1 MGSASSSRKTVMK
14 TVLLIGAGGGMG
26 SACAQMFLKDGVL
39 VLGMDRP
46 GANML
51 DGVLP
56 LFADLTDAD
65 AVTAAYETAKRHT
78 DRINAIVYMAGIYD
92 ADSLVEID
100 EARMQRIFEIN
111 VFGAYRVIK
120 TFLPLLAE
128 GARVVLI
135 TSELADLDP
144 LPFTG
149 LYGITK
155 GTLDR
160 FAFSLAMELQL
171 LGFSV
176 SVIRPGAVETPLLG
190 GSVKSIEAFTERTKL
205 YPDVA
210 EKFLRV
216 TNAVEA
222 KAVPPEAVAKKVSK
236 ALKAKHP
243 RFAYSLN
250 RNPLLR
256 LYGILP
262 KRLKLCFIKA
272 FLNTKKAG
280 K

>member
-1 MGSASSSRKTVMK
+1 
-14 TVLLIGAGGGMG
+14 MG
-26 SACAQMFLKDGVL
+26 SACARMFLKDGIR

-46 GANML
+46 GAAMPE
-51 DGVLP
+51 GVVP
-56 LFADLTDAD
+56 LYADLTEAD
-65 AVTAAYETAKRHT
+65 AVTAAYEAAKQQT
-78 DRINAIVYMAGIYD
+78 DCIDAIVYMAGIYE
-92 ADSLVEID
+92 ADSLVEIE
-100 EARMQRIFEIN
+100 EARMRRIFEIN
-111 VFGAYRVIK
+111 VFGAYRVIRA
-120 TFLPLLAE
+120 FLPLLHN
-128 GARVVLI
+128 GSRVVI
-135 TSELADLDP
+135 VTSELADLDP

-149 LYGITK
+149 LYAVTK

-171 LGFSV
+171 RGISV

-190 GSVKSIEAFTERTKL
+190 GSVKSIKAYTERTKL

-222 KAVPPEAVAKKVSK
+222 KAVPPEAVAKKVGK
-236 ALKAKHP
+236 ALRARRP

-250 RNPLLR
+250 RNPLLI

-262 KRLKLCFIKA
+262 KRLKLFAIRTFLKA
-272 FLNTKKAG
+272 K
-280 K
+280 

>member
-1 MGSASSSRKTVMK
+1 MK

-26 SACAQMFLKDGVL
+26 SACAHMLLNDGFR
-39 VLGMDRP
+39 VLGVDIP
-46 GANML
+46 GTDL
-51 DGVLP
+51 IDGIIP
-56 LFADLTDAD
+56 LFADLTDSDQVA
-65 AVTAAYETAKRHT
+65 AVCETAKKQT
-78 DRINAIVYMAGIYD
+78 DRIDAIVYMAGIYE

-100 EARMQRIFEIN
+100 EARMRRIFDVN
-111 VFGAYRVIK
+111 VFGAYRIIK
-120 TFLPLLAE
+120 SFLPLLHA
-128 GARVVLI
+128 GSRIVLV
-135 TSELADLDP
+135 TSELANLDP

-171 LGFSV
+171 LDMHV
-176 SVIRPGAVETPLLG
+176 SVIRPGAVETPLLD
-190 GSVKSIEAFTERTKL
+190 GSVKSIEAFTARTAH
-205 YPDVA
+205 YPDIA
-210 EKFLRV
+210 AKFLRV

-222 KAVPPEAVAKKVSK
+222 KAVPPERVAYKVRR

-262 KRLKLCFIKA
+262 KRLKLWFIKA
-272 FLNTKKAG
+272 FLQTKKAG

>member
-1 MGSASSSRKTVMK
+1 MK

-26 SACAQMFLKDGVL
+26 TACARMFLQNGVR

-46 GANML
+46 SAAMPE
-51 DGVLP
+51 GVIP
-56 LFADLTDAD
+56 LYVDLTEPD
-65 AVTAAYETAKRHT
+65 AVTAAYDAVKTHT
-78 DRINAIVYMAGIYD
+78 ERIDAIVYMAGIYE

-100 EARMQRIFEIN
+100 EARLSRIFEIN

-120 TFLPLLAE
+120 TFLPLLSE
-128 GARVVLI
+128 DARVVI
-135 TSELADLDP
+135 VTSELADIDP

-171 LGFSV
+171 IGISV

-190 GSVKSIEAFTERTKL
+190 GSVKSIEMFTDRTRL

-222 KAVPPEAVAKKVSK
+222 KAVPPEAVAKKVRK

-262 KRLKLCFIKA
+262 KRLKLFFIKT
-272 FLNTKKAG
+272 FLKTKKAG

>member
-1 MGSASSSRKTVMK
+1 MK

-26 SACAQMFLKDGVL
+26 TACARQFLKEGVR
-39 VLGMDRP
+39 VLGIDRP
-46 GANML
+46 GAKMP
-51 DGVLP
+51 DGVEP
-56 LFADLTDAD
+56 LFADLGDPEAVKSAYD
-65 AVTAAYETAKRHT
+65 AVSA
-78 DRINAIVYMAGIYD
+78 DSIDAIGYMAGIYE

-100 EARMQRIFEIN
+100 EERMHRIFEIN

-120 TFLPLLAE
+120 TFLPMLSE
-128 GARVVLI
+128 SARIVLV

-149 LYGITK
+149 LYGVTK

-171 LGFSV
+171 LGMHV

-190 GSVKSIEAFTERTKL
+190 GSVKSIEAFTARTTR

-222 KAVPPEAVAKKVSK
+222 KAVPPETVAKKVRK
-236 ALKAKHP
+236 VLKAKHP
-243 RFAYSLN
+243 RFAYALN
-250 RNPLLR
+250 RNPLLI

-262 KRLKLCFIKA
+262 KRLKLLFIKT
-272 FLNTKKAG
+272 FLKTK
-280 K
+280 

>member
-1 MGSASSSRKTVMK
+1 MK

-26 SACAQMFLKDGVL
+26 SACAGMFLKDGVR

-46 GANML
+46 GAEMPE
-51 DGVLP
+51 GVVP
-56 LFADLTDAD
+56 LYADLTEVD
-65 AVTAAYETAKRHT
+65 AVTAAYEAVKAETL
-78 DRINAIVYMAGIYD
+78 DAIVYMAGIYD

-120 TFLPLLAE
+120 TFLPLLHD
-128 GARVVLI
+128 GSRVVLV

-171 LGFSV
+171 LGITV
-176 SVIRPGAVETPLLG
+176 SVIRSGAVQTPLLG
-190 GSVKSIEAFTERTKL
+190 GSVKSIESFTARTML

-222 KAVPPEAVAKKVSK
+222 KAVPPETVAKKVGK

-262 KRLKLCFIKA
+262 KRLKLCFIKI
-272 FLNTKKAG
+272 FLKTKKAG

>member
-1 MGSASSSRKTVMK
+1 MGSASEGIQTVMK
-14 TVLLIGAGGGMG
+14 TALLIGAGGGMG
-26 SACAQMFLKDGVL
+26 SACARILLKNGYR

-46 GANML
+46 GASMP
-51 DGVLP
+51 DGVAP
-56 LFADLTDAD
+56 IEADLCASDAI
-65 AVTAAYETAKRHT
+65 TAAYEIVKKLT
-78 DRINAIVYMAGIYD
+78 DSIDAIVYMAGIYD

-100 EARMQRIFEIN
+100 EARIRRIFEIN
-111 VFGAYRVIK
+111 MFGAYRTIK
-120 TFLPLLAE
+120 GFLPLLSE
-128 GARVVLI
+128 NARVVLI

-171 LGFSV
+171 IGISV
-176 SVIRPGAVETPLLG
+176 SVIRPGAVDTPLLG
-190 GSVKSIEAFTERTKL
+190 SSVKSIEAFTDRTSH

-210 EKFLRV
+210 AKFLRV
-216 TNAVEA
+216 TKAVEA
-222 KAVPPEAVAKKVSK
+222 KAVSPDCVARKVLRVLSVN
-236 ALKAKHP
+236 HP

-262 KRLKLCFIKA
+262 KQLKLFAIRT
-272 FLNTKKAG
+272 FLNNKNG

>member
-1 MGSASSSRKTVMK
+1 MK

-26 SACAQMFLKDGVL
+26 SACARMFSAQGDR
-39 VLGMDRP
+39 VLGLDRP
-46 GANML
+46 GATMPE
-51 DGVLP
+51 GVTELN
-56 LFADLTDAD
+56 ADLTDPD
-65 AVTAAYETAKRHT
+65 QVVAAFEPVK
-78 DRINAIVYMAGIYD
+78 DEPLDAIVYMAGIYD

-100 EARMQRIFEIN
+100 EARLRRIFEIN

-120 TFLPLLAE
+120 TFLPLLKE
-128 GARVVLI
+128 NARIVLV

-155 GTLDR
+155 ATLDR

-171 LGFSV
+171 LGVRV
-176 SVIRPGAVETPLLG
+176 SVVRPGAVETPLLS

-222 KAVPPEAVAKKVSK
+222 KSVPPEAVAKKVRK
-236 ALKAKHP
+236 ALSAKHP

-262 KRLKLCFIKA
+262 KRLKLFFIKV

-280 K
+280 R

>member
-1 MGSASSSRKTVMK
+1 MK

-26 SACAQMFLKDGVL
+26 SACARMFLKDGVR
-39 VLGMDRP
+39 VLGVDRP
-46 GANML
+46 GAEMPE
-51 DGVLP
+51 GVVP
-56 LFADLTDAD
+56 LYADLTEAD
-65 AVTAAYETAKRHT
+65 AVTAAYEAVKAETL
-78 DRINAIVYMAGIYD
+78 DAIVYMAGIYE

-111 VFGAYRVIK
+111 VFGAYRVIR
-120 TFLPLLAE
+120 TFLPLVHD
-128 GARVVLI
+128 GSRVVLV

-155 GTLDR
+155 ATLDR

-171 LGFSV
+171 LGISV
-176 SVIRPGAVETPLLG
+176 SVIRPGAVETPLLD
-190 GSVKSIEAFTERTKL
+190 GSVKSIAAFTERTKL

-216 TNAVEA
+216 TNTVEA
-222 KAVPPEAVAKKVSK
+222 KAVSPKAVAKKVRK
-236 ALKAKHP
+236 ALKAKYP

-262 KRLKLCFIKA
+262 KRLKLCFIKI
-272 FLNTKKAG
+272 FLKTKKAG